1 MLEHKVVN
9 AFRLCYSLSSM
20 LFHVSMLGFC
30 CAVVF
35 LYAFVF
41 FLSKFS
47 IRFCRR
53 RFNSKVCNAYKR
65 TVQKTLSENNF
76 EIETKTNAKA
86 KRINRVWVTYAQLES
101 SAGHICHIYASALH
115 SLFSKKNC
123 CVCITDLTQ
132 IRNSFCLHLLFS
144 IRIISGCVF
153 FNSNL
158 HAQYEKKKNLIQ
170 EKSHKQK
177 PNTSKINETC

>member
-9 AFRLCYSLSSM
+9 AFRLCYSLQSM

-35 LYAFVF
+35 LCAFFFSLIFRLVFVVVVDLIQKYAMHT
-41 FLSKFS
+41 KE
-47 IRFCRR
+47 
-53 RFNSKVCNAYKR
+53 R

-101 SAGHICHIYASALH
+101 SAGHICHTLQLSIHY
-115 SLFSKKNC
+115 SKELLRMHHIFNTNTKFPFFC
-123 CVCITDLTQ
+123 FCFFFF
-132 IRNSFCLHLLFS
+132 NSFHFLLFS
-144 IRIISGCVF
+144 SIRIYMH
-153 FNSNL
+153 NTKL
-158 HAQYEKKKNLIQ
+158 HCTNEFCTRKIVDLREK
-170 EKSHKQK
+170 
-177 PNTSKINETC
+177 P